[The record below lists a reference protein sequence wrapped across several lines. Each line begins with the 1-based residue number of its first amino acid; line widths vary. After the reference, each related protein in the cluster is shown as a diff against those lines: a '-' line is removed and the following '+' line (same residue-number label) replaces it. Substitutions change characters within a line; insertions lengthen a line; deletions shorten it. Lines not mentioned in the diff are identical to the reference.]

1 MLAEWLRER
10 DQRKVE
16 EAWAKGYKEGWEKGR
31 EEVNRLCQA
40 WYKRQQAAFKE
51 GRPFDEPPPISAKP
65 STHQ

>member
-31 EEVNRLCQA
+31 E
-40 WYKRQQAAFKE
+40 
-51 GRPFDEPPPISAKP
+51 
-65 STHQ
+65 

>member
-16 EAWAKGYKEGWEKGR
+16 QAEERGLERGLEKAREERRLWEAWYE
-31 EEVNRLCQA
+31 
-40 WYKRQQAAFKE
+40 RQQAAFRE
-51 GRPFDEPPPISAKP
+51 GKPFDEPPPSAANP

>member
-16 EAWAKGYKEGWEKGR
+16 QAR
-31 EEVNRLCQA
+31 EEVDRLWQA
-40 WYKRQQAAFKE
+40 WYERQQAAFRE
-51 GRPFDEPPPISAKP
+51 GKPFDEPPPSAANP

>member
-16 EAWAKGYKEGWEKGR
+16 EAR
-31 EEVNRLCQA
+31 EERDRIWQA
-40 WYKRQQAAFKE
+40 WYERQQAAFKE
-51 GRPFDEPPPISAKP
+51 GRPFTEPPPIAAKP

>member
-16 EAWAKGYKEGWEKGR
+16 QAR
-31 EEVNRLCQA
+31 EEVNRLWEA
-40 WYKRQQAAFKE
+40 WYERHQAAFRE
-51 GRPFDEPPPISAKP
+51 GKPFDEPPPFAAKP